1 MKSTLGGFVPVH
13 SLGISQIVA
22 YGAMFYSFAQ
32 IKVEL
37 AEKLGMSLETTTM
50 IVSLSLFINVLISSY
65 VGYLID
71 RSGGLKVLSTG
82 LFIGSIGFI
91 SLYFTEDLL
100 GFLFSMLLIGIS
112 FSSASYNVAFSTA
125 IQLDDQNS
133 RKNITI
139 ITFYGAIAS
148 SVCWLTIGFLRNYFG
163 LDSIFLLLSLSLFLM
178 ALYFFINLNFKK
190 EEVSEKREEELRGAI
205 DLHGDDSSKDEKNM
219 LKSIL
224 DLDDITVGS
233 IMIPRKDIFSLPSN
247 IKYNEL
253 ITKLNNSPHSRIPI
267 WEKNPENI
275 IGIFHIRKLIEIKVD
290 EPKTFNIKSLCQ
302 KPWFIPEST
311 RLDNQ
316 LLEFKRRK
324 EHFSIVVDEYGE
336 FLGIVTLEDIIEE
349 IVGEIDDEQDVL
361 KISKGSED
369 IKSISGKT
377 YLVKGN
383 VTIRELNKEL
393 NINIPVSNASTVAG
407 LVLYE
412 SRTIPT
418 KGQVFSF
425 FDLKFEIL
433 SKKNNQITLVKIIK

>member
-1 MKSTLGGFVPVH
+1 MKNNPGGFVPVH

-91 SLYFTEDLL
+91 LLYFTENLL

-163 LDSIFLLLSLSLFLM
+163 LNSIFLTLSLALFLM
-178 ALYFFINLNFKK
+178 GLYFLINLNFKK
-190 EEVSEKREEELRGAI
+190 EK
-205 DLHGDDSSKDEKNM
+205 KN
-219 LKSIL
+219 
-224 DLDDITVGS
+224 
-233 IMIPRKDIFSLPSN
+233 
-247 IKYNEL
+247 
-253 ITKLNNSPHSRIPI
+253 
-267 WEKNPENI
+267 
-275 IGIFHIRKLIEIKVD
+275 
-290 EPKTFNIKSLCQ
+290 EPK
-302 KPWFIPEST
+302 KPI
-311 RLDNQ
+311 
-316 LLEFKRRK
+316 
-324 EHFSIVVDEYGE
+324 
-336 FLGIVTLEDIIEE
+336 EDF
-349 IVGEIDDEQDVL
+349 VPL
-361 KISKGSED
+361 
-369 IKSISGKT
+369 
-377 YLVKGN
+377 
-383 VTIRELNKEL
+383 
-393 NINIPVSNASTVAG
+393 A
-407 LVLYE
+407 
-412 SRTIPT
+412 
-418 KGQVFSF
+418 
-425 FDLKFEIL
+425 L
-433 SKKNNQITLVKIIK
+433 SKKEKVIIAILMIFGFTEYLIFSTTALSLIQFFNSNFNDPSIAIILASTYGPFQLVGRFLEMKFATFLDARLTGLVASVIVPISLIIILIPDFYICIIAMAVFGMGHGLLTVTGGYVPNLFFEPQVIGRVKGYIWAPTALGMACAPFLSGIFYENMNNLIIFLLALSLCPILTLLIIFKMETRY